1 RRLWNFSRRGW
12 SRCSDVARSVR
23 SEGVVEGR
31 SGIGGSSTSYRSLH
45 LSHRSGVNLLRRS
58 LAQSCDFE
66 PSPGREHQNFQGRKV
81 EMATL
86 FRSRI
91 RVEESRNLV
100 AHHQR
105 KKNAVVLGG
114 RSEA

>member
-1 RRLWNFSRRGW
+1 
-12 SRCSDVARSVR
+12 
-23 SEGVVEGR
+23 
-31 SGIGGSSTSYRSLH
+31 
-45 LSHRSGVNLLRRS
+45 
-58 LAQSCDFE
+58 
-66 PSPGREHQNFQGRKV
+66 
-81 EMATL
+81 MATL

-114 RSEA
+114 RSEATGKFRLKFRGVSGERGVPLQDVSH